1 MIAIGLAAF
10 SFVGNVI
17 NSPQQSGDLFIV
29 VGMKTI
35 TTLEEGQLYRKTLD
49 SLKDKAHDE
58 FVIKKYPGYSIV
70 IDLKGSGL
78 DYLKKVGDLA
88 ERLSLGLD
96 QEGHLKS
103 PADMQSVLVQICHSS
118 LQGFDITHLSEIKVE
133 PFQEV
138 SASLENGQRVNAFR
152 SNGVESPN
160 TGWINVES
168 QWKSPPSKN
177 LFPALSVTLNVVGNG
192 SAQDIKLA
200 QQEAINFYWET
211 LDGLRV
217 KYNQAMEGVARS
229 LVTSGD
235 FFETSSLDRNK
246 PLADFDHKKQ
256 AYIKNMLLM
265 NSVAEEDI
273 AGAKVLRTT
282 NWIRFKANARLRDGT
297 IMPIK
302 CAIPF
307 KT

>member
-1 MIAIGLAAF
+1 
-10 SFVGNVI
+10 
-17 NSPQQSGDLFIV
+17 
-29 VGMKTI
+29 
-35 TTLEEGQLYRKTLD
+35 
-49 SLKDKAHDE
+49 
-58 FVIKKYPGYSIV
+58 
-70 IDLKGSGL
+70 
-78 DYLKKVGDLA
+78 
-88 ERLSLGLD
+88 
-96 QEGHLKS
+96 
-103 PADMQSVLVQICHSS
+103 
-118 LQGFDITHLSEIKVE
+118 
-133 PFQEV
+133 
-138 SASLENGQRVNAFR
+138 
-152 SNGVESPN
+152 
-160 TGWINVES
+160 VES